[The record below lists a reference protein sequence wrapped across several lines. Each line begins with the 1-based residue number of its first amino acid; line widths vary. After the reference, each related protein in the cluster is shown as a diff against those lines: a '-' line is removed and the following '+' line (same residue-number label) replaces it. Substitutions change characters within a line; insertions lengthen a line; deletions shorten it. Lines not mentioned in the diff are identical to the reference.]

1 MKKLA
6 VAISA
11 ILGVSVAPLA
21 NAEFYLGGKLGQ
33 TWLDDS
39 CAVSSPCD
47 DDSMGGGIFAG
58 YDLQENVAIE
68 AGYDRLGDFQSNFTD
83 GLTSVEVDDH
93 LDIFTLAPKFHMP
106 LTENLGAYL
115 KLGLA
120 WIDYGSYDDDFSPLA
135 AIGGE
140 YALSDSWVARLEYQ
154 HVNDMNE
161 GIIDDMDAN
170 SVFFGLAYKFG
181 SAVAQPM
188 PEPEPVVM
196 VEEEP
201 EPTPVIQPEPE
212 PEPEPAPVLETK
224 IFKEFGV
231 ELFDTN
237 SADLADGSEQYFDWL
252 VGVMKKYPQAEAEIV
267 GHTDSRGS
275 EAYNQTLSEK
285 RAQAVADYL
294 IQNGIEASRLT
305 VSGAGE
311 SLPKVSNDTAE
322 GRMQNRR
329 VEVTIDEFEYQE

>member
-11 ILGVSVAPLA
+11 ILGASVSAQA
-21 NAEFYLGGKLGQ
+21 SAEFYLGGKLGQ

-58 YDLQENVAIE
+58 YDLEDNVAIE
-68 AGYDRLGDFQSNFTD
+68 AGYDRLGDFKSNFTD
-83 GLTSVEVDDH
+83 GVTSDEVDDN
-93 LDIFTLAPKFHMP
+93 LDIFTLAPKFHAP
-106 LTENLGAYL
+106 LTDNLEAYL

-120 WIDYGSYDDDFSPLA
+120 WIDYGSYDDDFAPMA

-154 HVNDMNE
+154 HVNDMDE
-161 GIIDDMDAN
+161 GLMDDMDAN

-181 SAVAQPM
+181 AAAEPAPAPM
-188 PEPEPVVM
+188 PEPVMMEEEPEPEPVM
-196 VEEEP
+196 QAEPEP
-201 EPTPVIQPEPE
+201 EPTPVLQ
-212 PEPEPAPVLETK
+212 TK
-224 IFKEFGV
+224 VFKEFGV
-231 ELFDTN
+231 ELFDTD
-237 SADLADGSEQYFDWL
+237 SAALAPGSERYFDWL
-252 VGVMKKYPQAEAEIV
+252 VDVMKKYPQAEAEIV

-275 EAYNQTLSEK
+275 ESYNQRLSEQ

-294 IQNGIEASRLT
+294 TENGIDASRLT

-311 SLPKVSNDTAE
+311 SAPKASNDTAE
-322 GRMQNRR
+322 GRMKNRR
-329 VEVTIDEFEYQE
+329 VEVTIEEFEYQE